1 MIDMTYEDAYK
12 YIKKAEGA
20 GIVPGLSTIKELL
33 SRLGDPQDSVNVI
46 HIAGTNGKGS
56 IFAFLEYIL
65 RAAGYRVGRY
75 ISPTIFTYLE
85 RFQINSRYMT
95 EEEFA
100 EIMEAV
106 GGAASGMEA
115 DGLNYPTAF
124 ELETAMAFLYFK
136 KKKVDFLLLETGMG
150 GRLDAT
156 NVVKKPLC
164 TVLASIS
171 MDHMKFL
178 GNDLSGILR
187 EKMGIMRP
195 GVPCVAYQL
204 QETLRPA
211 YLEECERLA
220 APADMCDFSRIRI
233 TAIEKDYT
241 EYIYDDKCYR
251 IALNGL
257 YQVYNS
263 VVAIEV
269 ARCLNRYSGCSI
281 TDEQIKKGLAAARWK
296 GRFERVGSDPDIY
309 IDGAHNV
316 GGWQSLA
323 QNVREYFKD
332 KRLIYVCGVFK
343 DKEYEKMLDIMA
355 PYSDTLIAVTPPNE
369 KRALPKEA
377 LAQAAE
383 KHFQNVYTAKTATEA
398 VKRAVDLSRTD
409 FVDGKTGIR
418 DREKTVVLAFGS
430 LSFIGELSIGR

>member
-1 MIDMTYEDAYK
+1 MTFEEAYK

-20 GIVPGLSTIKELL
+20 GIVPGLSNIKELL
-33 SRLGDPQDSVNVI
+33 ARIDDPQDSVNVI

-65 RAAGYRVGRY
+65 REAGYRVGRY

-85 RFQINSRYMT
+85 RFQINSEYMT

-100 EIMEAV
+100 EIMETV
-106 GGAASGMEA
+106 GAAAEGMEA
-115 DGLNYPTAF
+115 DGLSYPTAF

-178 GNDLSGILR
+178 GDNLSSILR
-187 EKMGIMRP
+187 EKMGIFRP
-195 GVPCVAYQL
+195 GVPCVAYEL
-204 QETLRPA
+204 EGDLRQE
-211 YLEECERLA
+211 YLDKCNELK
-220 APADMCDFSRIRI
+220 APAVICEFADVKDTVRVGSR
-233 TAIEKDYT
+233 DT
-241 EYIYDDKCYR
+241 EYIYAGKPYT
-251 IALNGL
+251 ISLKGI

-263 VVAIEV
+263 IVAIEV
-269 ARCLNRYSGCSI
+269 AKTLNIYHGYHI
-281 TDEQIKKGLAAARWK
+281 TDDEIREGLAAACWK
-296 GRFERVGSDPDIY
+296 GRFEQVGNDPEFY

-323 QNVREYFKD
+323 QNVREYFKGR
-332 KRLIYVCGVFK
+332 KLIYICGVFK
-343 DKEYEKMLDIMA
+343 DKEYMKMLDIMS

-369 KRALPKEA
+369 GRALPKEE
-377 LAQAAE
+377 LAQAAKE
-383 KHFQNVYTAKTATEA
+383 YFSDVYTAGSIQEA
-398 VKRAVDLSRTD
+398 AKQALELAGGKNDCDRKISDDS
-409 FVDGKTGIR
+409 DG
-418 DREKTVVLAFGS
+418 TVILAFGS
-430 LSFIGELSIGR
+430 LSFIGELSKES

>member
-12 YIKKAEGA
+12 YIKKAEGS

-204 QETLRPA
+204 QEPLRPA

-241 EYIYDDKCYR
+241 EYIYDGKCYK

-296 GRFERVGSDPDIY
+296 GRFEQVGSDPDIY

-383 KHFQNVYTAKTATEA
+383 KHFQSVYTAETATEA

-409 FVDGKTGIR
+409 FVDGETGIQS
-418 DREKTVVLAFGS
+418 REKTVVLAFGS
-430 LSFIGELSIGR
+430 LSFIGELSTDR

>member
-124 ELETAMAFLYFK
+124 ELETAMAFLYFE

-220 APADMCDFSRIRI
+220 APAYMCDFSRIRI

-241 EYIYDDKCYR
+241 EYIYDDKCYK

-296 GRFERVGSDPDIY
+296 GRFEQVGSDP
-309 IDGAHNV
+309 G
-316 GGWQSLA
+316 
-323 QNVREYFKD
+323 
-332 KRLIYVCGVFK
+332 
-343 DKEYEKMLDIMA
+343 
-355 PYSDTLIAVTPPNE
+355 
-369 KRALPKEA
+369 
-377 LAQAAE
+377 
-383 KHFQNVYTAKTATEA
+383 
-398 VKRAVDLSRTD
+398 
-409 FVDGKTGIR
+409 
-418 DREKTVVLAFGS
+418 
-430 LSFIGELSIGR
+430 